1 MKIREKSYLFLKID
15 EENGGFGRGR
25 GRQYKVCARDIRE
38 NWKVFENRLRFNP
51 ICAKHTIFATQLTRE
66 QVVKMSHQ
74 NPLNKILKILSKSFS
89 RLEGLPAS
97 ESQNLLCKLETRAS
111 TCNQVAKMSCE
122 NDQNPEIL
130 KNILSVFRDWGI
142 HLPGNC
148 ESFWVSSRLAWPMSE
163 SPKKSCKNFGFSE
176 NFQNKTLSKNN

>member
-1 MKIREKSYLFLKID
+1 MSD
-15 EENGGFGRGR
+15 NGGFGRGR

-38 NWKVFENRLRFNP
+38 NWKAFENRLRFNP
-51 ICAKHTIFATQLTRE
+51 ICAKHTIFATQLTHE

-89 RLEGLPAS
+89 WLEGLPAS
-97 ESQNLLCKLETRAS
+97 ESRNLLCKLKTRAS
-111 TCNQVAKMSCE
+111 TCNQVAKMSRE